1 VSDPES
7 GKRDIML
14 GPFFSVGVVLLVWGL
29 IRRRP
34 VLAAAGLGSIW
45 FDQRSALGRSVKEK
59 VRAKYMSGPN
69 LGVEDDR
76 DRTVVHDLDRHPGA
90 EDAGRDPDA

>member
-1 VSDPES
+1 
-7 GKRDIML
+7 ML

-45 FDQRSALGRSVKEK
+45 FDQRSELGRSLKER
-59 VRAKYMSGPN
+59 VRAKYMSGPDLDVN
-69 LGVEDDR
+69 DDR
-76 DRTVVHDLDRHPGA
+76 DRTVVDELDRHPGA
-90 EDAGRDPDA
+90 EDTGRDPDA